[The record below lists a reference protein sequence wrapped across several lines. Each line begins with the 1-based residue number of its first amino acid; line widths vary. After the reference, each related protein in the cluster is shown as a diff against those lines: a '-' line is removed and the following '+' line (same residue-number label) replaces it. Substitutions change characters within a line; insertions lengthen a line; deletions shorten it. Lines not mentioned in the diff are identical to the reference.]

1 LVIWVRQTE
10 KLNLTSKNKVCAKVS
25 TKIKAQRKVND
36 TQIFVDE
43 VETQLRETT
52 PGQPNPGIP
61 LFRRHS

>member
-1 LVIWVRQTE
+1 
-10 KLNLTSKNKVCAKVS
+10 VS

-36 TQIFVDE
+36 TEIFVDE
-43 VETQLRETT
+43 GNSVKRKTT